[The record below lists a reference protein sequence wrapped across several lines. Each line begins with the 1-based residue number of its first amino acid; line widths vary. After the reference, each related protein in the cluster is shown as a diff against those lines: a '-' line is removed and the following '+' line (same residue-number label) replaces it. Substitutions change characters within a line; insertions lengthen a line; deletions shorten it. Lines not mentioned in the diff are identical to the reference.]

1 MGKVWK
7 RRWLREKVAT
17 ESAAPEAPAPAPKKV
32 ERVAEAPAPKKVAK
46 AVKAPP
52 AEKAVEPASDP
63 VAAPKK
69 SAAKPAKTVRSKS
82 KSRK

>member
-17 ESAAPEAPAPAPKKV
+17 ESAAPEAPADRKA

-46 AVKAPP
+46 AVKAPS
-52 AEKAVEPASDP
+52 AEKAAEPASNP

-69 SAAKPAKTVRSKS
+69 NAVKPAKTVRSKS
-82 KSRK
+82 KSSK